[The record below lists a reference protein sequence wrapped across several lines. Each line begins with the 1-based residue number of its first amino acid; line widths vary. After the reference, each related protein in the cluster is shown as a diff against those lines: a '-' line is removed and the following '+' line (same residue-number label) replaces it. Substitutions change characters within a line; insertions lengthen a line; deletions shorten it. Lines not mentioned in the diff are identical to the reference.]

1 MVQPIVAK
9 FRTFGEAEEAT
20 REYYRK
26 LSPGERLEI
35 LFQLRALAH
44 KEGDAPSG
52 RLARFIESLNSNG
65 VEYLI
70 VGAVALAY
78 HGFPRYTGDLDVLV
92 RNSPGNTRRLESA
105 LAGFGFASLGL
116 KAADFADSYRVI
128 QLGVPPNRIDLLTS
142 ITGVPFDEAWG
153 DRVDADLEGIRVS
166 FISRQ
171 ALIRNKRLT
180 GRAQDKADLEVLGA
194 GEE

>member
-1 MVQPIVAK
+1 LVQPIVAK

-153 DRVDADLEGIRVS
+153 DRVDADLEGTRVS

-171 ALIRNKRLT
+171 ALIRNKRVA

>member
-1 MVQPIVAK
+1 MQPIVAK

-128 QLGVPPNRIDLLTS
+128 QLECRRTAS
-142 ITGVPFDEAWG
+142 ISSPRSRVCLSMRLGEIAWTPTWKEPG
-153 DRVDADLEGIRVS
+153 
-166 FISRQ
+166 
-171 ALIRNKRLT
+171 
-180 GRAQDKADLEVLGA
+180 
-194 GEE
+194 